1 MSGGEFD
8 YDQYKID
15 RIAEEVDTLIRNNS
29 STELD
34 EWGYPKGHNYS
45 PEVIAKF
52 KQAVVVLRQ
61 AFVYAHRIDWLV
73 SGDDGEDTFLRY
85 LEQELQEITDGK

>member
-29 STELD
+29 STELN
-34 EWGYPKGHNYS
+34 EWGSPKGYNFS

-85 LEQELQEITDGK
+85 LEQELQEIKDGK